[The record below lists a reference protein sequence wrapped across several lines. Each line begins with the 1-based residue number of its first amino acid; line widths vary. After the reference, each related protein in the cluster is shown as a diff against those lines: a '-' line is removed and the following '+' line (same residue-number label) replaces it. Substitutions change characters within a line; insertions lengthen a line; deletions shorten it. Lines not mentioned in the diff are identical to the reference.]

1 MLKINILFSLFIIT
15 GFSLV
20 MSVLCVCVCVLNQG
34 CHLDPLLDDSITFA
48 RRLKLL
54 GKRVHLELIP
64 DVPHGFL
71 NFVLVS
77 SEAKAASSRCVE
89 AIRQMLSIDSNAL

>member
-1 MLKINILFSLFIIT
+1 MMQCLRLIFYFLIKT

-20 MSVLCVCVCVLNQG
+20 TSVLCVCVLDQG

-89 AIRQMLSIDSNAL
+89 AVRQMLSIDSSAL